1 VSGAGILLGGMST
14 LVLAPRFAGSMSGVN
29 GAPLLELFLVAVLL
43 GAIAI
48 LANLIPVW
56 RAAGVA
62 PMDVLRDE

>member
-1 VSGAGILLGGMST
+1 
-14 LVLAPRFAGSMSGVN
+14 MSGVN

-56 RAAGVA
+56 RAACVA